1 MNSICRPPKLFSD
14 IQDSLCFMLSIEPSS
29 PSFLSS
35 NEFIYTLQLARL
47 SSLFES
53 LFAVR
58 EYLFARRERLSAARG
73 FVFARCEQRFIQAEN
88 KFTLHHTRFYSMDTR
103 SLFHRCNTSVL
114 STISANI
121 LSCFCH
127 MKITVANSVFTKKH
141 ITLYQ
146 IMF

>member
-1 MNSICRPPKLFSD
+1 MPSTKTILGYSGFALLYAFYWAIISILPIFQRIYLHTSTCEALFT
-14 IQDSLCFMLSIEPSS
+14 F
-29 PSFLSS
+29 
-35 NEFIYTLQLARL
+35 T
-47 SSLFES
+47 FES

-58 EYLFARRERLSAARG
+58 EYLFARRERLSAACG